1 MAPICTIPR
10 PSWSDKLV
18 DETRHII
25 KRSNVVEMIAG
36 WMHDDGIRV
45 GGRSS
50 KSAFT
55 LEAVLTMMAM
65 LVSCSCPVTYASIL
79 RGLYALTDSQLG
91 RVGMTL
97 TADERAAAAVQAS
110 FKREFHRF
118 WAWCQVRLQVI
129 DPSPHLEARR
139 VTNHDRAQRIA
150 RTTVAEAARAARN
163 AERLHKV
170 CNALLWA
177 SIEPGA
183 LDDFTGH
190 LVADGSIFPVSQLE
204 AGMGSKPGKKRAA
217 APGAGFYL
225 RQRSHELH
233 TDAAGIAQGM
243 IGKIGHGFEATVT
256 TSMGSL
262 AQPGLVPRLAL
273 AMALHAPTAGS
284 TASVLRC
291 IDTAQENGLIP
302 PRRPRAAPRT
312 LTVDMGYLGSSDFAR
327 GILERGYHLLHG
339 YPNRRSSRGAV
350 RGAYTFAS
358 QDPERRSIDA
368 PDPGPIMDAGEFYCP
383 AAAHL
388 LGEHVTKRRR
398 DLAATSDGIAQHDRR
413 LAERL
418 PFIMG
423 RTTGLYQGTKPNSS
437 GRRPW
442 KIGLQCPAVQ
452 GRVRCP
458 HMASVAARDDTIPEA
473 RPTWTREQYRCC
485 SGQVV
490 VTLTEQQIKT
500 VQFAAT
506 PGSWEHTL
514 ALENRRA
521 VTESKFAHVK
531 NRSVSGV
538 TSVNHGPRRE
548 PLMAIT
554 IALALVA
561 SNISMQMSFVPDA
574 TNVLR
579 KGMTFLDRDLG
590 HPATRRPPLT

>member
-10 PSWSDKLV
+10 PSWSDALV
-18 DETRHII
+18 DEIRQII
-25 KRSNVVEMIAG
+25 TRSNVVAMIAE
-36 WMHDDGIRV
+36 WMRVDGIRV
-45 GGRSS
+45 GGRSP

-65 LVSCSCPVTYASIL
+65 LVSCGSPVTYASIL
-79 RGLYALTDSQLG
+79 RGIYELTDAQLR
-91 RVGMTL
+91 RVGMSL
-97 TADERAAAAVQAS
+97 TAHERAAAAEQRS

-118 WAWCQVRLQVI
+118 WAWCQLRLQVI

-139 VTNHDRAQRIA
+139 VTNHARARRIA
-150 RTTVAEAARAARN
+150 CTTPAEAARAATN
-163 AERLHKV
+163 ADRLHKV

-183 LDDFTGH
+183 LDDFAGH
-190 LVADGSIFPVSQLE
+190 LVADGSIFPVSQLV

-233 TDAAGIAQGM
+233 TDDTGVDKTA
-243 IGKIGHGFEATVT
+243 IGKIGYGYETTVT
-256 TSMGSL
+256 TSIGSL
-262 AQPGLVPRLAL
+262 TQPGLVPRLAL
-273 AMALHAPTAGS
+273 AMDLHTPSAGS
-284 TASVLRC
+284 TTSVLRC
-291 IDTAQENGLIP
+291 IDTAQANGLIP
-302 PRRPRAAPRT
+302 PRRRRAAPRT
-312 LTVDMGYLGSSDFAR
+312 LTVDMGYLGSSVFAR
-327 GILERGYHLLHG
+327 GLLERGFNLLHA
-339 YPNRRSSRGAV
+339 YPNRRSSRGTV

-358 QDPERRSIDA
+358 SDPDRRSVDA
-368 PDPGPIMDAGEFYCP
+368 PNPGPVMDAGEFYCP

-388 LGEHVTKRRR
+388 LGDHVTKRRR
-398 DLAATSDGIAQHDRR
+398 DLAASSGGITRHDRR

-418 PFIMG
+418 PFVMG
-423 RTTGLYQGTKPNSS
+423 RTTGLHQGNKPDSS

-458 HMASVAARDDTIPEA
+458 LMTDVAACDATIPEA
-473 RPTWTREQYRCC
+473 SPTWTREQYRCC
-485 SGQVV
+485 SGQVF
-490 VTLTEQQIKT
+490 VTLTEQQIKY
-500 VQFAAT
+500 VQAAST

-521 VTESKFAHVK
+521 VTESKFAHAK

-554 IALALVA
+554 IAFALVA
-561 SNISMQMSFVPDA
+561 SNVSMQKGFVPDA

-579 KGMTFLDRDLG
+579 KGMAYIDRDLG
-590 HPATRRPPLT
+590 HAATRRPPLT

>member
-1 MAPICTIPR
+1 MSPICTIPR
-10 PSWSDKLV
+10 PSWSDALV
-18 DETRHII
+18 DETRQII
-25 KRSNVVEMIAG
+25 KRSNVVAMISG
-36 WMHDDGIRV
+36 WLHEDGIRT

-55 LEAVLTMMAM
+55 LEAVLTMMSM
-65 LVSCSCPVTYASIL
+65 LVSCGCPVTYAAIL
-79 RGLYALTDSQLG
+79 RGLYELTDDQLR

-97 TADERAAAAVQAS
+97 TTHERAAAADQTS
-110 FKREFHRF
+110 FKREYARF
-118 WAWCQVRLQVI
+118 WMWCELRFRVI

-139 VTNHDRAQRIA
+139 VTNHARASRIA
-150 RTTVAEAARAARN
+150 RTTPAEAARAATN
-163 AERLHKV
+163 TERLHTV
-170 CNALLWA
+170 CNALLGA

-183 LDDFTGH
+183 LDDFAGN
-190 LVADGSIFPVSQLE
+190 LVADGSIFPVSQLV

-233 TDAAGIAQGM
+233 TDDMSANRAQ
-243 IGKIGHGFEATVT
+243 IGKIGYGYETTVI
-256 TSMGSL
+256 TSIGSL
-262 AQPGLVPRLAL
+262 TQPGLVPRLAL
-273 AMALHAPTAGS
+273 AMDLHTPTAGS

-291 IDTAQENGLIP
+291 IDTAQANGLIP

-312 LTVDMGYLGSSDFAR
+312 LTVDMGYLGSIDFSR
-327 GILERGYHLLHG
+327 GILERDYHLLHA
-339 YPNRRSSRGAV
+339 YPNRRSSRGTV

-358 QDPERRSIDA
+358 QDPDRRSVDA
-368 PDPGPIMDAGEFYCP
+368 PNPGPIMDQGEFYCP

-398 DLAATSDGIAQHDRR
+398 DLAATSGGIAQQDRR

-418 PFIMG
+418 PFVMG
-423 RTTGLYQGTKPNSS
+423 RTTGLYQGNKAHSS
-437 GRRPW
+437 GQRPW

-452 GRVRCP
+452 GRVKCP
-458 HMASVAARDDTIPEA
+458 LMADVAARDATIPEA
-473 RPTWTREQYRCC
+473 RPTWGRDQYRCC

-490 VTLTEQQIKT
+490 VTLTEQQVKT
-500 VQFAAT
+500 VQAVST

-521 VTESKFAHVK
+521 LTESKFAHAK

-561 SNISMQMSFVPDA
+561 SNVSMQKNFVPDA

-579 KGMTFLDRDLG
+579 KGMKYLDRDLG
-590 HPATRRPPLT
+590 YPATRRPPLT

>member
-10 PSWSDKLV
+10 PSWSDAIF
-18 DETRHII
+18 DEARKII
-25 KRSNVVEMIAG
+25 KRSNVVVMIAE
-36 WMHDDGIRV
+36 WMHYDGIRT

-55 LEAVLTMMAM
+55 LEAVLTMTAM
-65 LVSCSCPVTYASIL
+65 LVSCGCPVTYAAIL
-79 RGLYALTDSQLG
+79 RGLYELTDTQLR
-91 RVGMTL
+91 RVGMVL
-97 TADERAAAAVQAS
+97 TVDERAAVVEQKAFQ
-110 FKREFHRF
+110 REYSRF
-118 WAWCQVRLQVI
+118 WMWCELRLRVI

-139 VTNHDRAQRIA
+139 VTNHARAERIA
-150 RTTVAEAARAARN
+150 RTTAAEAARAARN

-177 SIEPGA
+177 SIAPGA
-183 LDDFTGH
+183 LDDYAGH

-233 TDAAGIAQGM
+233 TNDTGIGQGT
-243 IGKIGHGFEATVT
+243 IGKIGHGFEATVA

-284 TASVLRC
+284 TSSVLRC

-302 PRRPRAAPRT
+302 PRRRRAAPRT
-312 LTVDMGYLGSSDFAR
+312 LTVDMGYLGSTDFAR
-327 GILERGYHLLHG
+327 GILERGYHLLHA
-339 YPNRRSSRGAV
+339 YPNRRTTRGAV

-358 QDPERRSIDA
+358 TDTDRRSVDA
-368 PDPGPIMDAGEFYCP
+368 PNPGPIMDSGEFYCP

-398 DLAATSDGIAQHDRR
+398 DLATSSDGIAQHDRR

-418 PFIMG
+418 PFVMG
-423 RTTGLYQGTKPNSS
+423 RTTGLYQGTKPDSS

-442 KIGLQCPAVQ
+442 KIGLQCPAAQ

-458 HMASVAARDDTIPEA
+458 LMDGVAARDTTIPEA
-473 RPTWTREQYRCC
+473 RPTWAREQYRCC

-490 VTLTEQQIKT
+490 VTLTEQQLKT
-500 VQFAAT
+500 VQAALT

-521 VTESKFAHVK
+521 LTESKFAHTK
-531 NRSVSGV
+531 NRSVSGM

-561 SNISMQMSFVPDA
+561 SNVSMQKGFIPDA

-579 KGMTFLDRDLG
+579 NGMKYLDRDLG
-590 HPATRRPPLT
+590 HRATRRPPLT

>member
-10 PSWSDKLV
+10 PSWSDAV
-18 DETRHII
+18 FDEARHLIE
-25 KRSNVVEMIAG
+25 RSKVVAMIAG
-36 WMHDDGIRV
+36 WMRVDGIRV
-45 GGRSS
+45 GGWSS

-65 LVSCSCPVTYASIL
+65 LVSCGSPVTYASIL
-79 RGLYALTDSQLG
+79 RGIYELTDAQLC
-91 RVGMTL
+91 RVGMTV
-97 TADERAAAAVQAS
+97 TAHERAAAAEQKG

-118 WAWCQVRLQVI
+118 WAWCQLRMQVI

-139 VTNHDRAQRIA
+139 VTNHARAQRVA
-150 RTTVAEAARAARN
+150 RTTPAEAARAATN

-177 SIEPGA
+177 SIEPRA
-183 LDDFTGH
+183 LDDFAGH
-190 LVADGSIFPVSQLE
+190 LVADGSIFPVSQLVS
-204 AGMGSKPGKKRAA
+204 GMGSKPGKKRAA

-233 TDAAGIAQGM
+233 TDDTGVNRTA
-243 IGKIGHGFEATVT
+243 IGKIGYGYETTVI
-256 TSMGSL
+256 TSIGSL
-262 AQPGLVPRLAL
+262 TQPGLVPRLAL
-273 AMALHAPTAGS
+273 AMDLHTPSAGS
-284 TASVLRC
+284 TTSVLRC

-302 PRRPRAAPRT
+302 PRRHRAAPRT
-312 LTVDMGYLGSSDFAR
+312 LTVDMGYLGSAIFAR
-327 GILERGYHLLHG
+327 GILERDYHLLHA
-339 YPNRRSSRGAV
+339 YPNRRSTRGPV

-358 QDPERRSIDA
+358 TDPDRRSVDA
-368 PDPGPIMDAGEFYCP
+368 PNPGPIMDAGEFYCP

-398 DLAATSDGIAQHDRR
+398 DLAASSDGIARHDRR

-418 PFIMG
+418 PFVMG
-423 RTTGLYQGTKPNSS
+423 RTTGLYQGNKPDHL
-437 GRRPW
+437 GRRPR

-458 HMASVAARDDTIPEA
+458 LMNGVAARDATIPEA
-473 RPTWTREQYRCC
+473 RPTWTREKYRCC

-500 VQFAAT
+500 VQAAST

-521 VTESKFAHVK
+521 LTESKFAHTK
-531 NRSVSGV
+531 NRSISGV
-538 TSVNHGPRRE
+538 TGVNHGPRRE

-561 SNISMQMSFVPDA
+561 SNVSMQKSFVPDS

-579 KGMTFLDRDLG
+579 KGMTFLDHDLG